1 MSMTERDVSIMK
13 TISEAVGEELKK
25 MREKQQSDIEE
36 LQQQVVKLS
45 GEVEGLISLL
55 GEQ

>member
-1 MSMTERDVSIMK
+1 MSLTERDVSIMK
-13 TISEAVGEELKK
+13 AISEVVGEELKEMK
-25 MREKQQSDIEE
+25 EKQQNDIEE
-36 LQQQVVKLS
+36 LQRQVVKLS

>member
-1 MSMTERDVSIMK
+1 MSLTERDVSIMK
-13 TISEAVGEELKK
+13 AISEAVGEELKK
-25 MREKQQSDIEE
+25 QKSDIEE